1 MSDWLHCNNCFHLPG
16 QKNENLPFFFTSCG
30 HLICR
35 KCLSTTASVG
45 VCRICQKRASII
57 EINRNLRADL
67 QMYFRNPKDLLEQ
80 YVKNLNVV
88 LEFQGGHRNRLA
100 KALQEQV
107 GNFLLIQIGVL

>member
-1 MSDWLHCNNCFHLPG
+1 
-16 QKNENLPFFFTSCG
+16 
-30 HLICR
+30 
-35 KCLSTTASVG
+35 
-45 VCRICQKRASII
+45 
-57 EINRNLRADL
+57 
-67 QMYFRNPKDLLEQ
+67 MYFRNPKDLLEQ